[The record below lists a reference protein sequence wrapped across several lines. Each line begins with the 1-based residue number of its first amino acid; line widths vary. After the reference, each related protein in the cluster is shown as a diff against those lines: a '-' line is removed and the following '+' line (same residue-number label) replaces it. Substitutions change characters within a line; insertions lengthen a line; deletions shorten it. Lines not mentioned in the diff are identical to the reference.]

1 MADTATTSLRAR
13 KQSLASN
20 QNVWGDPYLNTNLDI
35 FDAGITKFQTLTCT
49 GGSYVLT
56 SADYDSSDESI
67 AAGLHITGALGSS
80 LTIVAP
86 ARRKITAIRNATTGN
101 QTVQWGVSGG
111 VQVTVPQGARGYVYT
126 DGTDAFQLS
135 PWFTGSGR
143 IINLTDPAQ
152 PQDAA
157 TKNYVDAFTYNQQA
171 FFTYTLSSTTTDTNP
186 GSGGLQLDNF
196 AAQASATW
204 IYLSTSP
211 TQGGDDAAWL
221 DSLDDSTQSNARGTI
236 MLRSTTAANNWMLYT
251 INTVSSRTGYRAL
264 GVTYL
269 AGSQT
274 SPFSSAI
281 NVTLQT
287 TRAGDGGPVGPTGA
301 TGPTGPQ
308 GPAGSLTGGNLLG
321 ALEEVRG
328 PDILSASTTNIWTT
342 SGNYAQITGSGTIL
356 SFGSAPQSG
365 ASRTVFFA
373 GVNTLT
379 HSAGLMI
386 LPNSGANIT
395 TVAGARAII
404 RADDI
409 DVARVINYTLPDGS
423 PLATPLATIQRG
435 TTSGQV
441 LTAQG
446 TGGAPIYATLAAGA
460 VSYSG
465 VLALSTSGNTISGTA
480 TDVAVT
486 PQGAKVLYSV
496 LQQNTTSGNYT
507 LSSGD
512 AGGMIFH
519 PNADTS
525 GRTYVVPPNSV
536 IPYRIGTV
544 ITFVNRSNS
553 GVVTITM
560 SADTMYYT
568 GTLSSSASRTLG
580 TNGLAT
586 LTKTDSTVWII
597 SGTALV

>member
-1 MADTATTSLRAR
+1 MTDTATTSLRAR

-20 QNVWGDPYLNTNLDI
+20 QNTWGDPYLNTNLEI
-35 FDAGITKFQTLTCT
+35 FDAGTTRFATLTVT

-56 SADYDSSDESI
+56 STDYDSNAEAI
-67 AAGLHITGALGSS
+67 AAGLHLSGTLGAS

-86 ARRKITAIRNATTGN
+86 ARRKITAIRNETTGN
-101 QTVQWGVSGG
+101 QTVTWGVSGG
-111 VQVTVPQGARGYVYT
+111 TQVTVPNYARGYVYN
-126 DGTDAFQLS
+126 DGTNAFQLT
-135 PWFTGSGR
+135 PWFSTSGR
-143 IINLTDPAQ
+143 IINLVDPAQ

-171 FFTYTLSSTTTDTNP
+171 YFTYTLSSTTTDTNP

-196 AAQASATW
+196 AAQASANW

-281 NVTLQT
+281 SVTLQS
-287 TRAGDGGPVGPTGA
+287 TRAGDGGPQGPTGA
-301 TGPTGPQ
+301 TGATGPQ

-321 ALEEVRG
+321 ALEEVRA
-328 PDILSASTTNIWTT
+328 PDVLSASTTNIWTT
-342 SGNYAQITGSGTIL
+342 SGNYLQITGSGTIL
-356 SFGSAPQSG
+356 SFGTATQSG
-365 ASRTVFFA
+365 GSRTVFFA

-379 HSAGLMI
+379 HSAGLLI
-386 LPNSGANIT
+386 LPNSGSNIIT
-395 TVAGARAII
+395 AAGDRAIV
-404 RADDI
+404 RADDLS
-409 DVARVINYTLPDGS
+409 VARVISYTRADGAGLS
-423 PLATPLATIQRG
+423 APLSTLQRG
-435 TTSGQV
+435 TTSGYV

-446 TGGAPIYATLAAGA
+446 TGAAPIYALQPTGTTT
-460 VSYSG
+460 YSG
-465 VLALSTSGNTISGTA
+465 LLALSTSGNTLSGTA
-480 TDVAVT
+480 TDVAAT
-486 PQGAKVLYSV
+486 PQGVKVLYSV

-519 PNADTS
+519 PNADTTA
-525 GRTYVVPPNSV
+525 RTYVVPPNSV

>member
-20 QNVWGDPYLNTNLDI
+20 QNIWGDPYLNTNLDI
-35 FDAGITKFQTLTCT
+35 FDAGTTKFQTLTCT
-49 GGSYVLT
+49 GGSYVLSST
-56 SADYDSSDESI
+56 DYDSSAESI
-67 AAGLHITGALGSS
+67 AAGLYLTGALTGN
-80 LTIVAP
+80 LAVVAP
-86 ARRKITAIRNATTGN
+86 ARRKITNIRNATTGN
-101 QTVQWGVSGG
+101 FTVTWGVTGG
-111 VQVTVPQGARGYVYT
+111 VQVTVPANARGLVYT

-135 PWFTGSGR
+135 PWYTTSGR
-143 IINLTDPAQ
+143 IVGVTDPAATS
-152 PQDAA
+152 DVA
-157 TKNYVDAFTYNQQA
+157 TKNYVDSFSVNQQA
-171 FFTYTLSSTTTDTNP
+171 FFSYTVSSTTTDTNP

-196 AAQASATW
+196 AAQASANW
-204 IYLSTSP
+204 IYMSTSP
-211 TQGGDDAAWL
+211 TQGGDDSAWL

-281 NVTLQT
+281 SVTLQS
-287 TRAGDGGPVGPTGA
+287 TRAGDGGPIGPTGA

-321 ALEEVRG
+321 ALEEVRA
-328 PDILSASTTNIWTT
+328 PDVLSASTTNIWTT
-342 SGNYAQITGSGTIL
+342 SGNYLQITGSGTIL

-365 ASRTVFFA
+365 ASRTVYFA

-379 HSAGLMI
+379 HSAGLLI
-386 LPNSGANIT
+386 LPNSGQNIIT
-395 TVAGARAII
+395 SAGGRAEI

-409 DVARVINYTLPDGS
+409 GVARVMYYIKPDG
-423 PLATPLATIQRG
+423 TPLNLQSG
-435 TTSGQV
+435 TT
-441 LTAQG
+441 TF
-446 TGGAPIYATLAAGA
+446 
-460 VSYSG
+460 SG
-465 VLALSTSGNTISGTA
+465 VLALSTSGNTVSGTA

-486 PQGAKVLYSV
+486 PQGVKLLYS
-496 LQQNTTSGNYT
+496 LLEQNTTSGNYT

-512 AGGMIFH
+512 AGRMIFH

-525 GRTYVVPPNSV
+525 ARTYVVPPNSV
-536 IPYRIGTV
+536 IPYKIGTV

-568 GTLSSSASRTLG
+568 GTTSASASRTLG

-586 LTKTDSTVWII
+586 LTKVEPTAWII
-597 SGTALV
+597 SGTVLT